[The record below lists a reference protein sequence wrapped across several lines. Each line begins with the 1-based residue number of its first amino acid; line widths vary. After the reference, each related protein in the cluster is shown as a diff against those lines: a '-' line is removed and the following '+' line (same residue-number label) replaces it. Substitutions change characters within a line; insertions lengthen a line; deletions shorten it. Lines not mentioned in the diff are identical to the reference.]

1 MREINVS
8 EVTATI
14 AKLCMDSCY
23 YLPEAVKEKIKAAT
37 ATEESPLGKEILNT
51 LIENYELAQKKAV
64 PLCQDTGLVVV
75 FLEIGQEVHFVGGDL
90 YEAIHAGVAQGYV
103 EGYLRKSSVGDP
115 VFDRKNS
122 GDNTPAIIHTKI
134 VPGEKVKMIVCPKGC
149 GSENMG
155 ALKMLKPAD
164 GVEGIKKFVVDT
176 VRAAGPNP
184 CPPIT
189 VGVGI
194 GGNMERAAILAKY
207 ALTRQL
213 GEHNADPRYAK
224 LEDELLELVNK
235 TGVGPSGLGGSTTAL
250 GVNVEFTHTHIGG
263 MPCAVNLNCH
273 QARRAEAEL

>member
-1 MREINVS
+1 MK
-8 EVTATI
+8 
-14 AKLCMDSCY
+14 AK
-23 YLPEAVKEKIKAAT
+23 IRAA
-37 ATEESPLGKEILNT
+37 AETEESPLGKEILNT
-51 LIENYELAQKKAV
+51 LIENFELSQKKAV
-64 PLCQDTGLVVV
+64 PLCQDTGLTVV

-90 YEAIHAGVAQGYV
+90 YEAIHAGVSKGYV
-103 EGYLRKSSVGDP
+103 DGYLRKSSVGDP

-134 VPGEKVKMIVCPKGC
+134 VPGDKVKMVVCPKGC

-194 GGNMERAAILAKY
+194 GGNMEQAAILAKY

-213 GEHNADPRYAK
+213 GEHNADPRYAA

-250 GVNVEFTHTHIGG
+250 GVNIEFTHTHIGG
-263 MPCAVNLNCH
+263 LPCAVNLNCH
-273 QARRAEAEL
+273 QARRAEAEI

>member
-1 MREINVS
+1 MRDIEVS
-8 EVTATI
+8 KVTDVI
-14 AKLCMDSCY
+14 AKLCMDACY
-23 YLPEAVKEKIKAAT
+23 YLPQQMMDKIKNAIS
-37 ATEESPLGKEILNT
+37 TEESPLGREILTT
-51 LIENYELAQKKAV
+51 LVENFELAKEKAV
-64 PLCQDTGLVVV
+64 PLCQDTGLAVV

-90 YEAIHAGVAQGYV
+90 YEAVHAGVAKGYT

-115 VFDRKNS
+115 VFERKNS

-134 VPGEKVKMIVCPKGC
+134 VPGDKVHIILCPKGC

-207 ALTRQL
+207 ALTRDI
-213 GEHNADPRYAK
+213 GDHNKDERYAK

-235 TGVGPSGLGGSTTAL
+235 TGVGPSGLGGTTTAL
-250 GVNVEFTHTHIGG
+250 AVNVEFTHTHIGG

-273 QARRAEAEL
+273 QARKAEATI

>member
-8 EVTATI
+8 EVTKTVSRLCMESCYNLPKPLQ
-14 AKLCMDSCY
+14 AKL
-23 YLPEAVKEKIKAAT
+23 KAA
-37 ATEESPLGKEILNT
+37 AETEESPLGKEILGT
-51 LIENYELAQKKAV
+51 IIENFELAERKAV
-64 PLCQDTGLVVV
+64 PICQDTGLTVV
-75 FLEIGQEVHFVGGDL
+75 FLEIGQDVHFTGGDL
-90 YEAIHAGVAQGYV
+90 YAAINEGVARGYID
-103 EGYLRKSSVGDP
+103 GYLRKSSVGDP

-122 GDNTPAIIHTKI
+122 NDNTPAIIHTKI
-134 VPGEKVKMIVCPKGC
+134 VPGDKVKMIVCPKGC

-184 CPPIT
+184 CPPVT

-194 GGNMERAAILAKY
+194 GGNMEQAALLAKY
-207 ALTRQL
+207 SLVRNV

-224 LEDELLELVNK
+224 LEEELLELVNK
-235 TGVGPSGLGGSTTAL
+235 TGVGPSGLGGSTTAVA
-250 GVNVEFTHTHIGG
+250 VNIEFANTHIGG

-273 QARRAEAEL
+273 AARRAEAEI

>member
-1 MREINVS
+1 MS
-8 EVTATI
+8 Q
-14 AKLCMDSCY
+14 
-23 YLPEAVKEKIKAAT
+23 EKAG
-37 ATEESPLGKEILNT
+37 PLFH
-51 LIENYELAQKKAV
+51 Y
-64 PLCQDTGLVVV
+64 TGLTVV

-90 YEAIHAGVAQGYV
+90 YEAIHAGVAKGYV
-103 EGYLRKSSVGDP
+103 DGYLRKSSVGDP

-134 VPGEKVKMIVCPKGC
+134 VPGDKVKMVVCPKGC

-194 GGNMERAAILAKY
+194 GGNMEQAAILAKY

-213 GEHNADPRYAK
+213 GEHNADPRYAA

-250 GVNVEFTHTHIGG
+250 GVNIEFTHTHIGG
-263 MPCAVNLNCH
+263 LPCAVNLNCH
-273 QARRAEAEL
+273 QARRAEAEI

>member
-8 EVTATI
+8 KVTEVI
-14 AKLCMDSCY
+14 AKLCIDSCCF
-23 YLPEAVKEKIKAAT
+23 LPEEVKAKVRECMV
-37 ATEESPLGKEILNT
+37 TEESPLGREIFAT
-51 LIENYELAQKKAV
+51 LVENFELAQKKVV
-64 PLCQDTGLVVV
+64 PLCQDTGLLVA
-75 FLEIGQEVHFVGGDL
+75 FLEIGQDVHFVGGDL
-90 YEAIHAGVAQGYV
+90 YSAVHAGVAKGYI

-122 GDNTPAIIHTKI
+122 GDNTPAIIHIKI
-134 VPGEKVKMIVCPKGC
+134 VPGDKVKIIVCPKGC

-176 VRAAGPNP
+176 VRSAGPNP
-184 CPPIT
+184 CPPVT

-207 ALTRQL
+207 ALTRKL

-224 LEDELLELVNK
+224 LEEELLELVNK
-235 TGVGPSGLGGSTTAL
+235 TGVGPSGLGGSTTAFA
-250 GVNVEFTHTHIGG
+250 VNIEFTHTHIGG

-273 QARRAEAEL
+273 QARRAEAEI